1 MTAENNCFC
10 ELAPLYALDLLDEA
24 ERAWV
29 EQQIADC
36 PELADELAG
45 YQAGVAVMP
54 YSMPALPLATDLKA
68 RLFDRLQLPAPELIT
83 KPTPLT
89 SVFLTLRSQDLEWQ
103 SHPTQTPGV
112 QIAIVHRDFS
122 RREISGLL
130 RAEPGVTY
138 PLHRHAATEEILMLE
153 GDLALNGQVYG
164 ALDYI
169 RSLPDS
175 AHEPS
180 HTTNGCMFFFR
191 TSMDDEYPE
200 LAAAGV

>member
-1 MTAENNCFC
+1 MTAEHNCFC
-10 ELAPLYALDLLDEA
+10 ELAPLYALNLLDEA

-29 EQQIADC
+29 EQQLADC

-45 YQAGVAVMP
+45 YEDAVAAMP
-54 YSMPALPLATDLKA
+54 YSAPVAPLPTDLKQ
-68 RLFDRLQLPAPELIT
+68 RLFDRLQLPDPAPDQ
-83 KPTPLT
+83 PAADSAPLAAAL
-89 SVFLTLRSQDLEWQ
+89 LTVRSQNLKWR
-103 SHPTQTPGV
+103 SHPTPGV
-112 QIAIVHRDFS
+112 KVAIFDRDLS

-130 RAEPGVTY
+130 KAEPGVTY

-153 GDLALNGQVYG
+153 GDLVADGEVYG

-175 AHEPS
+175 VHAPY
-180 HTTNGCMFFFR
+180 TTGGCMFFFR

-200 LAAAGV
+200 LAAAEV